1 MFKVYLLVF
10 YMFHLGILYFLE
22 NFLMSHFHFDYR
34 CIMEA
39 LSGFKTSDELIIM
52 NGIFWKCIS
61 LISLNLSNFNKSNV
75 SNFGHMLYNYESL
88 EWFTFSNIKIDKIA
102 LLENMFNRCKNLI
115 SVNLSNF
122 YTTNLEKNNMCLTDL
137 NH

>member
-1 MFKVYLLVF
+1 
-10 YMFHLGILYFLE
+10 
-22 NFLMSHFHFDYR
+22 
-34 CIMEA
+34 MEA